1 MFYFFVTILMLNTGL
16 LQQSVIGVFPT
27 EEACVS
33 YANNLANQVKQN
45 PYTQLID
52 GGCKREDQVKGT
64 KS

>member
-1 MFYFFVTILMLNTGL
+1 MLNTGL

-27 EEACVS
+27 EEDCVS